1 MALFSNNP
9 NGGFMDAIRCDEQD
23 YLVWKWHPTGSQPNG
38 TQRENAIRWGSSL
51 RVKEGSVAVFMY
63 ANEGGTVQDYILG
76 PADTFIDTKNLPVI
90 SSIIG
95 LAFNGGTPFPAEV
108 YFINLANTIQ
118 MKFAV
123 PYFDVFDSKLQEFSV
138 PVAVRGS
145 FDFNISDYQTFIN
158 KHRLD
163 NFSITDLQAQVRDSV
178 SENVKIVVANA
189 PDDFDIPVVHLGKKI
204 TDIKDKIKSL
214 LAGKLFNDYGITLKD
229 INLAAIEIDK
239 DSSGYKELTSV
250 TKDLT
255 ADALKKRN
263 KANIVAEARDI
274 KGNQTIGMLEKAANV
289 FVDVKE
295 NQFIRHKKA
304 ETEFADTIEDAR
316 AGKIGAIGGKLFRDI
331 GKMVHGSEKKNGN
344 DVPPPI
350 PTASAYNVAVDGQAT
365 GPYTLEVLS
374 QMADS
379 KQLTKDSMV
388 WKKGME
394 QWEKAG
400 NVDELKDLFIEMPP
414 IPE

>member
-1 MALFSNNP
+1 MHRHLC
-9 NGGFMDAIRCDEQD
+9 R
-23 YLVWKWHPTGSQPNG
+23 
-38 TQRENAIRWGSSL
+38 
-51 RVKEGSVAVFMY
+51 
-63 ANEGGTVQDYILG
+63 
-76 PADTFIDTKNLPVI
+76 VI

-95 LAFNGGTPFPAEV
+95 LAFNGSTPFPAEV

-145 FDFNISDYQTFIN
+145 FDFNICDYQTFIN

-163 NFSITDLQAQVRDSV
+163 NFSVSDLQVQVKDSV

-189 PDDFDIPVVHLGKKI
+189 PDDFEIPVIHLGKKI
-204 TDIKDKIKSL
+204 TDIKEKVKTL

-239 DSSGYKELTSV
+239 DSSGYKELSAI

-255 ADALKKRN
+255 AETLKKRN
-263 KANIVAEARDI
+263 KANIIAESREI
-274 KGNQTIGMLEKAANV
+274 KGNQTLGMFEKAANAL
-289 FVDVKE
+289 VDIKE

-304 ETEFADTIEDAR
+304 EVEFADAIEDAR
-316 AGKIGAIGGKLFRDI
+316 AGKIGAIRGKLFRDI
-331 GKMVHGSEKKNGN
+331 GKMVHGNEKKNAG

-350 PTASAYNVAVDGQAT
+350 PTASLYNVAVDGKPT
-365 GPYTLEVLS
+365 GPYTIEVLA
-374 QMADS
+374 QMVES
-379 KQLTKDSMV
+379 TQLTRDSLV
-388 WKKGME
+388 WKKGMA

-400 NVDELKDLFIEMPP
+400 DVDELKDLFIEMPP